1 MPTTLIEQQDGPEI
15 RPSQLRPGPVWASFE
30 QFRMAG
36 PSGPESVGGGQV
48 GTLRTKGGLF
58 RLIRDEDFQLLVG
71 LASEAKRLQAD

>member
-1 MPTTLIEQQDGPEI
+1 MPTTLIKQQDGPQI

-36 PSGPESVGGGQV
+36 PSGPEAVGGGQA

-58 RLIRDEDFQLLVG
+58 RLPTPRGVG
-71 LASEAKRLQAD
+71 KARLNVFKAD